1 MDEISCE
8 VDGQIALIRLNRPEK
23 LNAMTDEMYQAI
35 GAAVREVDADP
46 AVRCM
51 IISGSGRAFTSG
63 HDLSEFSSSREWH
76 PWRPERFDNGM
87 ECSKPVIAAIH
98 GYCLAGG
105 LELAL
110 FCDIRIADETA
121 QFGCP
126 EVRWG
131 ILHGYG
137 ALRLPGLIGG
147 SDAMRLLLTGTFINA
162 VEALRIGLISEIT
175 PPDDLLPRARGIA
188 EAIAANGPA
197 AVRMT
202 KELAQRGRDTSLADG
217 LRMYQEYSRQAF
229 TSDDAREG
237 LAAFAERRIPRYR
250 TP

>member
-1 MDEISCE
+1 MEE
-8 VDGQIALIRLNRPEK
+8 VSYAVDAHTAVITLNRPEK
-23 LNAMTDEMYQAI
+23 LNAMTDAMYQAI
-35 GAAVREVDADP
+35 GAAVREAEADP
-46 AVRCM
+46 DVRCL
-51 IISGSGRAFTSG
+51 IIQGSGRAFTSG
-63 HDLSEFSSSREWH
+63 HDLGEFAGRNEWR
-76 PWRPERFDNGM
+76 PWRAERFDNGL
-87 ECSKPVIAAIH
+87 ECAKPVIAAIQ

-147 SDAMRLLLTGTFINA
+147 SDAMKLLLSGEFIDA
-162 VEALRIGLISEIT
+162 AEALRIGLVSEVAE
-175 PPDDLLPRARGIA
+175 PAALLPRAHARA
-188 EAIAANGPA
+188 AAIAANGPT

-202 KELAQRGRDTSLADG
+202 KELAQRSRDASLADG
-217 LRMYQEYSRQAF
+217 LRIYQEYSRQAF
-229 TSDDAREG
+229 ASADAREG
-237 LAAFAERRIPRYR
+237 LAAFAERRDPQYE
-250 TP
+250 